1 MPASVPASVPVN
13 VPVNTSAK
21 APPAADKA
29 APLAVALLLPA
40 AGTPFGRAAD
50 VVRQGVFAA
59 RAQGDAET
67 ALQVI
72 EIDERP
78 ESVATAVARAREL
91 GARVVL
97 GPLLRDQAAAA
108 VRLRDRLPMVTLS
121 QPERDADAAPTLLA
135 FGLSIEQEARQIVA
149 AALRLRSSAAGTA
162 PRFVVMVGE
171 SPLARRAGLAF
182 RNELAAAGERSIAV
196 PFAARQDTLV
206 AIGESLAASP
216 PDAVLLA
223 LDARDAATL
232 RPRLPRE
239 LPVFATSMVNLGGAE
254 GTLLAPDLEGVVFVD
269 LPWLLEPDHPAVM
282 VYPRPEQPLSAELQR
297 LYALG
302 IDGYRLA
309 LEWAQGRSSFTLD
322 GVTGFITVDRALSAR
337 TERRPGFAVFR
348 SGRIERLE
356 VQ

>member
-1 MPASVPASVPVN
+1 MPA
-13 VPVNTSAK
+13 NTSAK
-21 APPAADKA
+21 APPAAAKA
-29 APLAVALLLPA
+29 PPLAVAVLLPA

-50 VVRQGVFAA
+50 VVRQGVVAA

-67 ALQVI
+67 VLQLI

-108 VRLRDRLPMVTLS
+108 VRLRDTLPMVTLS
-121 QPERDADAAPTLLA
+121 QPERDPDADAAPTLLA
-135 FGLSIEQEARQIVA
+135 FGLSIEQEVRQVVA
-149 AALRLRSSAAGTA
+149 AALRLRLAAAGAA
-162 PRFVVMVGE
+162 PRYAVIVGE

-182 RNELAAAGERSIAV
+182 RNELAAAGERSIVV
-196 PFAARQDTLV
+196 PFAARQETLA
-206 AIGESLAASP
+206 AIGETLAASP
-216 PDAVLLA
+216 PEAVLLA

-309 LEWAQGRSSFTLD
+309 LEWAQGRSAFTLD

-348 SGRIERLE
+348 NGKIERLE

>member
-1 MPASVPASVPVN
+1 M
-13 VPVNTSAK
+13 
-21 APPAADKA
+21 
-29 APLAVALLLPA
+29 AVALLLPA
-40 AGTPFGRAAD
+40 AGTPFARAAD

-78 ESVATAVARAREL
+78 ESVATAVSRAREL

-254 GTLLAPDLEGVVFVD
+254 GTLLAPDLEGVVFID

-309 LEWAQGRSSFTLD
+309 LEWAQGRSAFTLD